1 MFKDIGLKRKIAR
14 KRKSKM
20 NEAIVFENVDF
31 AYDEGEKNVVED
43 LSFKVERGSFVA
55 LVGRNASGKSTV
67 AKLVNGL
74 IAPLSGKITVLGLD
88 ATDENNS
95 FEIRKRCG
103 IVFQNP
109 DNQTVATIVE
119 DDVAFGPENIGVERE
134 EIGKRIDFALKATG
148 TESFR
153 FSSASRLSGGQKQRV
168 AIAGVLAIKPEILI
182 LDESTSMLD
191 PRGRREVMD
200 VVKNLNKLGMTV
212 IVITHY
218 MDEVTDCDEVLVMG
232 GGRLLKS
239 GTPEEIFADED
250 LLARAGLELP
260 VPAKIAKLL
269 RKNGV
274 KIGQPLTKEALKD
287 ELCVLLQET

>member
-1 MFKDIGLKRKIAR
+1 
-14 KRKSKM
+14 M

-153 FSSASRLSGGQKQRV
+153 FSSVSRLSGGQKQRV

-232 GGRLLKS
+232 GGRLLRS

-269 RKNGV
+269 RKKGV

>member
-1 MFKDIGLKRKIAR
+1 
-14 KRKSKM
+14 M

-232 GGRLLKS
+232 GGRLLRS

-250 LLARAGLELP
+250 LLAHAGLELP

-269 RKNGV
+269 RKKGV

>member
-1 MFKDIGLKRKIAR
+1 
-14 KRKSKM
+14 M

-134 EIGKRIDFALKATG
+134 EIGKRIDFALKATR

-168 AIAGVLAIKPEILI
+168 AIAGVLAIEPEILI

-232 GGRLLKS
+232 RGRLLRS

-269 RKNGV
+269 RKKGV

>member
-1 MFKDIGLKRKIAR
+1 
-14 KRKSKM
+14 M

-31 AYDEGEKNVVED
+31 AYDEGEKNVVEA

-200 VVKNLNKLGMTV
+200 VVKKLNKLGMTV

-232 GGRLLKS
+232 GGRLLRS

-269 RKNGV
+269 RKKGV

>member
-1 MFKDIGLKRKIAR
+1 
-14 KRKSKM
+14 M

-153 FSSASRLSGGQKQRV
+153 FYSASRQSGGQKQRV

-232 GGRLLKS
+232 GGRLLRS

-269 RKNGV
+269 RKKGV

>member
-1 MFKDIGLKRKIAR
+1 
-14 KRKSKM
+14 M

-232 GGRLLKS
+232 GGRLLRS

-269 RKNGV
+269 RKKGV

-287 ELCVLLQET
+287 KLCVLLQET

>member
-1 MFKDIGLKRKIAR
+1 
-14 KRKSKM
+14 M

-31 AYDEGEKNVVED
+31 AYDEGENNVVED

-232 GGRLLKS
+232 GGRLLRS

>member
-1 MFKDIGLKRKIAR
+1 
-14 KRKSKM
+14 M

-43 LSFKVERGSFVA
+43 LSFKVERGAFVA

-134 EIGKRIDFALKATG
+134 EIGRRIDFALKATG

-232 GGRLLKS
+232 GGRLLRS

-269 RKNGV
+269 RKKGV

>member
-1 MFKDIGLKRKIAR
+1 
-14 KRKSKM
+14 M

-119 DDVAFGPENIGVERE
+119 DDVAFGPENIGIERE

-218 MDEVTDCDEVLVMG
+218 MDEVTDCDEVLVMC
-232 GGRLLKS
+232 GGRLLRS

-269 RKNGV
+269 RKKGV

>member
-1 MFKDIGLKRKIAR
+1 
-14 KRKSKM
+14 M

-153 FSSASRLSGGQKQRV
+153 FYYASRLSGGQKQRV

-232 GGRLLKS
+232 GGRLLRS

-269 RKNGV
+269 RKKGV

>member
-1 MFKDIGLKRKIAR
+1 
-14 KRKSKM
+14 M

-43 LSFKVERGSFVA
+43 LSFKVERGAFVA

-232 GGRLLKS
+232 GGRLLRS

-269 RKNGV
+269 RKKGV

>member
-1 MFKDIGLKRKIAR
+1 
-14 KRKSKM
+14 M
-20 NEAIVFENVDF
+20 NEAIVFENVCF
-31 AYDEGEKNVVED
+31 AYDETEKNVVEN
-43 LSFKVERGSFVA
+43 LSFKVERGAFVA

-74 IAPLSGKITVLGLD
+74 IAPLSGKITVLGFD
-88 ATDENNS
+88 ATDENNT

-109 DNQTVATIVE
+109 DNQMVATIVE
-119 DDVAFGPENIGVERE
+119 DDVAFGPENIGIERE
-134 EIGKRIDFALKATG
+134 EIGRRIDFALKATG

-153 FSSASRLSGGQKQRV
+153 LSAASKLSGGQKQRV
-168 AIAGVLAIKPEILI
+168 AIAGVLAMKPEILI

-200 VVKNLNKLGMTV
+200 VVKKLNKDGMTV
-212 IVITHY
+212 VVITHY

-232 GGRLLKS
+232 EGKLLKS
-239 GTPEEIFADED
+239 GTPEEIFADEE
-250 LLARAGLELP
+250 LLTRAGLELP

-269 RKNGV
+269 REKGV
-274 KIGQPLTKEALKD
+274 KIGRPLTKEALKD
-287 ELCVLLQET
+287 ELCELLQGK

>member
-1 MFKDIGLKRKIAR
+1 
-14 KRKSKM
+14 M

-43 LSFKVERGSFVA
+43 LSFKVERGAFVA

-200 VVKNLNKLGMTV
+200 VVKKLNKFGMTV

-232 GGRLLKS
+232 GGRLLRS

-269 RKNGV
+269 RKKGV

>member
-1 MFKDIGLKRKIAR
+1 
-14 KRKSKM
+14 M

-43 LSFKVERGSFVA
+43 LSFKVERGFFVA

-232 GGRLLKS
+232 GGRLLRS

>member
-134 EIGKRIDFALKATG
+134 EIGRRIDFALKATG

-232 GGRLLKS
+232 GGRLLRS

>member
-1 MFKDIGLKRKIAR
+1 
-14 KRKSKM
+14 M

-232 GGRLLKS
+232 GGRLLRS

-269 RKNGV
+269 RKKGV

>member
-1 MFKDIGLKRKIAR
+1 
-14 KRKSKM
+14 M

-43 LSFKVERGSFVA
+43 LSFKVERGAFVA

-168 AIAGVLAIKPEILI
+168 AIAGVLATKPEILI

-232 GGRLLKS
+232 GGRLLRS

-269 RKNGV
+269 RKKGV

>member
-1 MFKDIGLKRKIAR
+1 
-14 KRKSKM
+14 M

-43 LSFKVERGSFVA
+43 LSFKVERGAFVA

-74 IAPLSGKITVLGLD
+74 IAPLSGKITVLGLN

-232 GGRLLKS
+232 GGRLLRS

-269 RKNGV
+269 RKKGV